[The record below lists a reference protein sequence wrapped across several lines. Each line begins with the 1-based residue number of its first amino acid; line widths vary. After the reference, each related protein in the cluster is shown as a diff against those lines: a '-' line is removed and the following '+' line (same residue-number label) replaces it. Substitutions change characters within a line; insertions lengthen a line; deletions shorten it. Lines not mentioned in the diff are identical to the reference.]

1 MAFFKHYTWLLGLT
15 VFAVWQMP
23 NILSW
28 PLSTQKL
35 LPWLPYVIA
44 GLGVFVG
51 VFLNRLQPILILLTL
66 VCFNIGMQYFI
77 PAGSTGLSAVTLFPI
92 LAILLPLNLLIWLLF
107 PERGIHDKVYTV
119 FQLVLL
125 IGQVYFVYW
134 VMGNLPLT
142 YWQWISRPIE
152 IEGFNLSKLAF
163 ITMVSVWL
171 VLMLRNALLNQP
183 KVLDRTVVFVL
194 FLMGFGLNAFY
205 QFGAIAWVSS
215 FAATMILLSLIFD
228 AHHIAYTDQLTG
240 LNGRRALLESFLG
253 LGRKYSIAM
262 MDIDHFKSFNDTY
275 GHDVGD
281 AVLRTVAFELSLIST
296 GHVYRYGGEEFTVV
310 FKGKQVDQVKPVLET
325 VRQAIENRVLNVE
338 KQGQSVETKVT
349 VSFGLAER
357 NEQFKK
363 PEEVMKAADEALY
376 LAKKTGRNRIVVDG
390 ESPKST
396 SKSTRPARKP
406 VQAKKA

>member
-23 NILSW
+23 NILTW

-51 VFLNRLQPILILLTL
+51 IFLNRLQPILILLTL

-77 PAGSTGLSAVTLFPI
+77 PAGSTGLSAVTLFPV

-107 PERGIHDKVYTV
+107 PERGIHDKIYTV
-119 FQLVLL
+119 VQFVLL

-134 VMGNLPLT
+134 LMGNLPLA

-205 QFGAIAWVSS
+205 QFGAIAWMSS

-310 FKGKQVDQVKPVLET
+310 FKGKQTDQVKSVLET

-357 NEQFKK
+357 NEQCKK

-376 LAKKTGRNRIVVDG
+376 SAKKMGRNRIVVYG
-390 ESPKST
+390 ESPKTT

-406 VQAKKA
+406 AQAKKA

>member
-1 MAFFKHYTWLLGLT
+1 MAFLKHYTWLLGLT
-15 VFAVWQMP
+15 AFAVWQMP
-23 NILSW
+23 SILTW

-51 VFLNRLQPILILLTL
+51 IFLNRLQPILILLSL

-77 PAGSTGLSAVTLFPI
+77 PAASTGLTAVTLFPV
-92 LAILLPLNLLIWLLF
+92 LSILLPLNLLIWLLL
-107 PERGIHDKVYTV
+107 PERGIHDKVYV
-119 FQLVLL
+119 LFQLVLL
-125 IGQVYFVYW
+125 IGQVYLVYW
-134 VMGNLPLT
+134 LMENLPLT
-142 YWQWISRPIE
+142 YWQWISQPIE
-152 IEGFNLSKLAF
+152 IEGFNVSKTAF
-163 ITMVSVWL
+163 ITMVTVWL
-171 VLMLRNALLNQP
+171 ILMLRNALLNQP

-194 FLMGFGLNAFY
+194 FLMGFGLNSFY
-205 QFGAIAWVSS
+205 QFGAIAWMSS

-253 LGRKYSIAM
+253 LGRKYSISM

-296 GHVYRYGGEEFTVV
+296 GHVYRYGGEEFTIV
-310 FKGKQVDQVKPVLET
+310 FKGKQAEQVKPALEA
-325 VRQAIENRVLNVE
+325 VRKAIADRVLSVE
-338 KQGQSVETKVT
+338 KQGQQVETKVT

-357 NEQFKK
+357 NDQFKK

-376 LAKKTGRNRIVVDG
+376 AAKKAGRNRVVVYG
-390 ESPKST
+390 ESSKAPPKST
-396 SKSTRPARKP
+396 KPARKA
-406 VQAKKA
+406 VKARKS

>member
-1 MAFFKHYTWLLGLT
+1 MAFLKHYTWLLGLT
-15 VFAVWQMP
+15 AFAVWQMP
-23 NILSW
+23 NILTW

-51 VFLNRLQPILILLTL
+51 IFLNRLQPILILLSL

-77 PAGSTGLSAVTLFPI
+77 PAGSTGLSAVTLFPV

-107 PERGIHDKVYTV
+107 PERGIHDKFYTL
-119 FQLVLL
+119 FQLSLL
-125 IGQVYFVYW
+125 VGQVYLVYW
-134 VMGNLPLT
+134 VMENLPLT
-142 YWQWISRPIE
+142 YWQWISQNIG
-152 IEGFNLSKLAF
+152 IDGLNLSKAALIA
-163 ITMVSVWL
+163 MVSVWL

-205 QFGAIAWVSS
+205 QFGSIAWVSS
-215 FAATMILLSLIFD
+215 FAATMLLLSLIFD

-281 AVLRTVAFELSLIST
+281 AVLRTVAYELSLIST
-296 GHVYRYGGEEFTVV
+296 GQVYRYGGEEFTIV
-310 FKGKQVDQVKPVLET
+310 FKGKQAQQVKPALEV
-325 VRQAIENRVLNVE
+325 VRQAIENRVLEVE
-338 KQGQSVETKVT
+338 KQGQPVETKVT

-357 NEQFKK
+357 NDQFKK

-376 LAKKTGRNRIVVDG
+376 QAKKAGRNRIVVEG
-390 ESPKST
+390 ESPKAA
-396 SKSTRPARKP
+396 SKTTRPGRKS
-406 VQAKKA
+406 VKKKEA